1 MVPWRSLGFLCALAL
16 VGALGGCSSSGGSS
30 TGSTAAGGSRFYH
43 SYPGQQAT
51 GLRIGGPDCQA
62 LAATLEKQVGVAVR
76 RSSDPTPPN
85 SHCQLQ
91 RRGVHVSIS
100 LDAAYRARERYE
112 YRMEEQVQFNAAY
125 PGKVPQA
132 VSGVG
137 DRGAHDHYASWI
149 PAYNTLYAVRGNR
162 WLTLAYSVAG
172 KTRPQ
177 RLAGAT
183 ALARLA
189 FKLTARQPKP
199 AAPPASASPA
209 RR

>member
-1 MVPWRSLGFLCALAL
+1 M
-16 VGALGGCSSSGGSS
+16 
-30 TGSTAAGGSRFYH
+30 
-43 SYPGQQAT
+43 
-51 GLRIGGPDCQA
+51 
-62 LAATLEKQVGVAVR
+62 LAAALEKQVGATVR

-91 RRGVHVSIS
+91 GRGVHVSIS

-125 PGKVPQA
+125 PDKVPQA
-132 VSGVG
+132 VPGVG
-137 DRGAHDHYASWI
+137 DRGAHNHYASWI
-149 PAYNTLYAVRGNR
+149 PAYSTLYAVRGNR

-177 RLAGAT
+177 RLAGAG

-189 FKLTARQPKP
+189 FRLTAR
-199 AAPPASASPA
+199 
-209 RR
+209 